1 MIVDAREVCAHPVV
15 VSLSETTR
23 AVYLTLLRE
32 SDQWGELTRE
42 AASRIAR
49 AVLARASS
57 DASASAARRAFEEL
71 HAVALIDS
79 AGDGVCVWTPR
90 QREGAAAFA
99 AHLDWIEGV
108 SL

>member
-1 MIVDAREVCAHPVV
+1 MIVDAREVCAHPIVAA
-15 VSLSETTR
+15 LDETTR
-23 AVYLTLLRE
+23 AVYLVLLRE

-42 AASRIAR
+42 HASRLAR
-49 AVLARASS
+49 SVLARVADDSS
-57 DASASAARRAFEEL
+57 QSEARRVFEEL

-90 QREGAAAFA
+90 QREGAAVFA